1 MNEYETRRYKSEY
14 LRQVYI
20 EITETQIS
28 NELGFY
34 FFQNYSCLLTE
45 TLKSVVWHN

>member
-1 MNEYETRRYKSEY
+1 MNEYETRLYKSEY

-34 FFQNYSCLLTE
+34 FFSKLQLLMD
-45 TLKSVVWHN
+45 KYIKISYMA